1 MNTTNTNNR
10 ENMTAANTGASYNKI
25 DDFGA
30 KIGGARKDL
39 YKAARE
45 WADRLADITADKLAA
60 AGLSKLVRLPNLE
73 SMTAAGAIS
82 AEQARAALALWR
94 TIDRKPAGTYKA
106 DRWADRTRET
116 LAAIAAILTAEDLAA
131 VLSDDLAALP
141 DYQVLTA
148 ANWPAEA
155 FTFGRYQVR
164 RRPAYYS
171 NAGKL
176 SIVGGRYFVGT
187 SSDDPADIA
196 AQLRTMTATDAD
208 RAAESRARGP
218 KLGIYHTSDG
228 TRYFI
233 AVENK
238 CEIVLKVCD
247 TYREAAE
254 AVKND
259 RAALLE
265 RYNALKSFPALR
277 RSWNRPRVGKE
288 WHAEDVTP
296 EQFAAALPFR
306 GVEFGN
312 WLNQQERAA
321 LLNSAFDGFHDLAD
335 LLGIPAEA
343 VALGG
348 RLNFSFATRGT
359 ANSAAHFESLYNT
372 INLNKRNGAGC
383 MAHEWLHACDHYAA
397 VLLGRGNCS
406 SWGEAFATEYKGE
419 AVTDADRAAREL
431 VAVIKTMDYYT
442 RSRNYQR
449 ISGKQQGG
457 EEYYIMPCELA
468 ARGFEGVCLYL
479 LQSAG
484 QCSDFLVNLQSW
496 QDFERDDAGHRRDCY
511 PYPSEAE
518 AAALLP
524 YYIKFFRAL
533 FGRCEVSKKAAEGVA
548 AATLQATEEKAE
560 ADRLAAEK
568 AEQEK
573 KAAEAIRAA
582 RRAEQEQKAAEAKAK
597 AEQTRAAIVDRL
609 TAAHFDTIA
618 TGYDCAS
625 VYFAA
630 HMQGEIFTGSVD
642 IKTTEAEAVAA
653 AQAAPLARV
662 QYKRVHNA
670 KRIICHR
677 WKGAEIR
684 ANKYTAAEVLA
695 ELNGAEVRTIART
708 FADFEKAETWNDA
721 AHLWDD
727 TQRAHEEKAARARQ
741 TAQERTANNEP
752 TDSKAESRKAD
763 SKAENGQGAT
773 ISDPRAAGLQLV
785 TIAEGVAVVGTA
797 EDERTRGRQTWKA
810 RRDIKA
816 HGCTWNRTA
825 QQWEATTA
833 EAVAA
838 VRAWFGESDEQDASE
853 GTTAPAA
860 PAADIESQDNTATP
874 LQDAGEIS
882 VKLCER
888 IYNDTAAPVAIG
900 DAVIYNKFKGE
911 TPRRAVVTGY
921 DDTIKMYFLE
931 TEDGQNIATGRDGFA
946 VCGPESSAEEPAE
959 SVAAATLQE
968 AGEISDTESEPA
980 AETLPEWATEGAR
993 VTILRNG
1000 EQLRGYITEIHK
1012 AFRGGHYLCTFHEL
1026 GTLFNIPVSVSGCAP
1041 VEDPAAV
1048 LPEWLTVGAKVR
1060 TRGRYMM
1067 SARSNRPEWVEG
1079 EEMEITAI
1087 SADFVELKSDTA
1099 RESIA
1104 TENAAA
1110 ELTPVYYSNRE
1121 ESQAAE
1127 SEPAAIAASDEQG
1140 APVIESPKIEEIA
1153 ADEMLKQWQTIK
1165 EKHPDALL
1173 LFRCGDYYELYQD
1186 DAEKAAELL
1195 GLTIQTTATGYKAA
1209 AFPYYDISEQL
1220 PRLIRA
1226 GHRVAI
1232 CDKLEAPKL
1241 KTVARGCTE
1250 QTEDQADKSEQGA
1263 PMTAPNREGL
1273 PDWLH
1278 VGTRFCLLDFVT
1290 GEPTAV
1296 RYTCAAIDYEA
1307 RTVTI
1312 PEAADAFRGGSHVYR
1327 WNAFHWNTFAP
1338 VTDDTDPMPDPSGEG
1353 DGVGTCHS
1361 YEQGAPCYSTSE
1373 KPQPT
1378 RNQAIA
1384 KVIVQQLG
1392 GNQFAMMTGAK
1403 QFVAIENGVRFRIGK
1418 NKTRANM
1425 VKITLRWD
1433 DTYNMEFWHIG
1444 QEVNPYTILMRYAN
1458 KGLSAEEFNKQVKDA
1473 TERAQKAAEPV
1484 KLKAYEGIYC
1494 DQLQELFTE
1503 YTELYTR
1510 LF

>member
-1 MNTTNTNNR
+1 MKTNSNNNR
-10 ENMTAANTGASYNKI
+10 ESMTAANVASNNNKI
-25 DDFGA
+25 ADFGK

-39 YKAARE
+39 YAAARE

-82 AEQARAALALWR
+82 ADQARAALALWR

-116 LAAIAAILTAEDLAA
+116 LAAIAAILTAEDLAT

-141 DYQVLTA
+141 DFQVLTA

-176 SIVGGRYFVGT
+176 GIIGGHYYVGT

-196 AQLRTMTATDAD
+196 AQLRTMTAADSD

-259 RAALLE
+259 RPALLE
-265 RYNALKSFPALR
+265 RYNSLKSFPALR
-277 RSWNRPRVGKE
+277 RSWNRPRVGRE

-296 EQFAAALPFR
+296 EQFGADLPFR

-397 VLLGRGNCS
+397 VLSGRGNCS
-406 SWGEAFATEYKGE
+406 SWGEAFATEYTKE
-419 AVTDADRAAREL
+419 AATDADQAARDL

-457 EEYYIMPCELA
+457 ENYYTMPCELA

-479 LQSAG
+479 LQSVG
-484 QCSDFLVNLQSW
+484 GCSDFLVNLQSW

-524 YYIKFFRAL
+524 YYMKFFRAL
-533 FGRCEVSKKAAEGVA
+533 FGRCEVSEKAAEGVA
-548 AATLQATEEKAE
+548 AATLQAAQEKAE

-568 AEQEK
+568 AEQER

-582 RRAEQEQKAAEAKAK
+582 RRAEQEQKAVEARAK
-597 AEQTRAAIVDRL
+597 AEHTRAAIVDRL

-618 TGYDCAS
+618 TGYDSAA

-630 HMQGEIFTGSVD
+630 HMQGEIFTGSID
-642 IKTTEAEAVAA
+642 IKTTETEAVTA

-670 KRIICHR
+670 KRIICRR
-677 WKGAEIR
+677 WKGAEVR

-695 ELNGAEVRTIART
+695 ELDGAEVRTIART
-708 FADFEKAETWNDA
+708 FADFEKAETWTDA

-727 TQRAHEEKAARARQ
+727 TQKAHEEQAARARQ
-741 TAQERTANNEP
+741 AAQEHTAAKEP

-785 TIAEGVAVVGTA
+785 TIYEGVAVVGAA

-816 HGCTWNRTA
+816 HGCTWNKQA

-838 VRAWFGESDEQDASE
+838 VWAWFGESDEQSASE
-853 GTTAPAA
+853 GTEAP
-860 PAADIESQDNTATP
+860 
-874 LQDAGEIS
+874 
-882 VKLCER
+882 
-888 IYNDTAAPVAIG
+888 
-900 DAVIYNKFKGE
+900 
-911 TPRRAVVTGY
+911 
-921 DDTIKMYFLE
+921 
-931 TEDGQNIATGRDGFA
+931 
-946 VCGPESSAEEPAE
+946 
-959 SVAAATLQE
+959 
-968 AGEISDTESEPA
+968 
-980 AETLPEWATEGAR
+980 
-993 VTILRNG
+993 
-1000 EQLRGYITEIHK
+1000 
-1012 AFRGGHYLCTFHEL
+1012 
-1026 GTLFNIPVSVSGCAP
+1026 
-1041 VEDPAAV
+1041 
-1048 LPEWLTVGAKVR
+1048 
-1060 TRGRYMM
+1060 
-1067 SARSNRPEWVEG
+1067 
-1079 EEMEITAI
+1079 
-1087 SADFVELKSDTA
+1087 
-1099 RESIA
+1099 
-1104 TENAAA
+1104 AA

-1121 ESQAAE
+1121 ESQPAE

-1153 ADEMLKQWQTIK
+1153 AEEMLTQWQTIK
-1165 EKHPDALL
+1165 EKHPGALL
-1173 LFRCGDYYELYQD
+1173 LFRLGDYYELYQD

-1195 GLTIQTTATGYKAA
+1195 GLTIQTTASGYKIA
-1209 AFPYYDISEQL
+1209 AFPHYDISEL
-1220 PRLIRA
+1220 LRRLIRA

-1232 CDKLEAPKL
+1232 CDQLEAPKQ

-1250 QTEDQADKSEQGA
+1250 QTKEQTEEPPEQGA
-1263 PMTAPNREGL
+1263 PMAEPPAEATISTDGEDHEPTLYERHNITAGEREAKAKGSASYIRRRVRL
-1273 PDWLH
+1273 ARCAFYSHKGARIETSIAYRNGTDDPDGMSYKVCWYDE
-1278 VGTRFCLLDFVT
+1278 TRT
-1290 GEPTAV
+1290 GELHLV
-1296 RYTCAAIDYEA
+1296 EC
-1307 RTVTI
+1307 
-1312 PEAADAFRGGSHVYR
+1312 
-1327 WNAFHWNTFAP
+1327 
-1338 VTDDTDPMPDPSGEG
+1338 
-1353 DGVGTCHS
+1353 
-1361 YEQGAPCYSTSE
+1361 
-1373 KPQPT
+1373 
-1378 RNQAIA
+1378 
-1384 KVIVQQLG
+1384 
-1392 GNQFAMMTGAK
+1392 
-1403 QFVAIENGVRFRIGK
+1403 ENGISLEQAARHMADFALLSECGL
-1418 NKTRANM
+1418 
-1425 VKITLRWD
+1425 TLR
-1433 DTYNMEFWHIG
+1433 E
-1444 QEVNPYTILMRYAN
+1444 ILY
-1458 KGLSAEEFNKQVKDA
+1458 SAA
-1473 TERAQKAAEPV
+1473 
-1484 KLKAYEGIYC
+1484 
-1494 DQLQELFTE
+1494 
-1503 YTELYTR
+1503 
-1510 LF
+1510 